1 MSYALPVSR
10 ASLSLQFNDDI
21 ANLTLKKYRKSIKN
35 KKEIFS
41 QVNMTERIPWY
52 RSTCRLAAGMILLI
66 DLGQLLVRNMSVD
79 LGGRNIGMP
88 KQLLD

>member
-41 QVNMTERIPWY
+41 QVNMTERIP
-52 RSTCRLAAGMILLI
+52 
-66 DLGQLLVRNMSVD
+66 
-79 LGGRNIGMP
+79 
-88 KQLLD
+88 